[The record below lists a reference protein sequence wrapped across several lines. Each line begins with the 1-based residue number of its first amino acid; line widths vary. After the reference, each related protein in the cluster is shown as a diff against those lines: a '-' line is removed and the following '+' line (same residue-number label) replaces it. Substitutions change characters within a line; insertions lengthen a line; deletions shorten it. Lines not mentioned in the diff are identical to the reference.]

1 MALKSDLLQLVEDD
15 RKMKNI
21 RFHEVFNLM
30 ESNKNLINEHIAQ
43 QFESQKALM
52 KAHINKEV
60 AERTVGDNS
69 ILS

>member
-1 MALKSDLLQLVEDD
+1 MALKSDLLQLIEED

-43 QFESQKALM
+43 
-52 KAHINKEV
+52 
-60 AERTVGDNS
+60 
-69 ILS
+69 